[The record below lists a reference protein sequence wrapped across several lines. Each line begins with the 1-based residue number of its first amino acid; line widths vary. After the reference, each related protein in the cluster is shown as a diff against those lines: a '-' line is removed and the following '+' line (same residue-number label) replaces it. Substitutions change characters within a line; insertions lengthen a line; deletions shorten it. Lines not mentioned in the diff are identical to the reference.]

1 MKEHR
6 EAPGRVEV
14 VGWAIMAGEVLDREP
29 LGLAAPGAPMQ
40 QAVNALGRRR
50 PLSLDALCL
59 GRDGG
64 GRDGS
69 I

>member
-29 LGLAAPGAPMQ
+29 LGLAARGAQ
-40 QAVNALGRRR
+40 QAVNALANRR
-50 PLSLDALCL
+50 SNGLDV
-59 GRDGG
+59 
-64 GRDGS
+64 S
-69 I
+69 